1 MGGAGVIDFAPTDEQ
16 RQILDSVDRFA
27 ARHLPPE
34 EQQRRDAA
42 HDPPYH
48 LLPVMAEMGLLA
60 LPFPARYGGLDGDWR
75 TVALVQ
81 ERLGYRAWMAGSLM
95 NRALGFGGMSL
106 MTYGT
111 EQQRERLIP
120 EIIAGR
126 ALFALALTEPEA
138 GSDAAAI
145 ATRAERTATGWRL
158 TGRKTWCSDAD
169 RADFLVIVARS
180 TPGSERREGLSMF
193 LVPRD
198 TAGLHMTELPKV
210 GNNCLPSF
218 DIGLDGVEV
227 GDEALMGE
235 EGAGFRHLG
244 QTLRYSRSGLSA
256 AAVGA
261 AQRAVDLALD
271 YAKERE
277 QFGRP
282 IGRFQVIA
290 HRLADMQ
297 MRVDQARMSHLHLAW
312 LIATDRDAGR
322 HAAQAKVIATECLQF
337 VTDHGMQ
344 ILASAG
350 YAAESEMQRL
360 WRDARLYSFGE
371 GSNEIQRTLIARA
384 MGL

>member
-1 MGGAGVIDFAPTDEQ
+1 MRGGAAVIDLAPTDEQ

-27 ARHLPPE
+27 ARHLPPD

-111 EQQRERLIP
+111 EKQRERLIP

-145 ATRAERTATGWRL
+145 ATRAERTGDGWRL

-169 RADFLVIVARS
+169 RANFLVIVARS
-180 TPGSERREGLSMF
+180 APGSERREGLSMF

-227 GDEALMGE
+227 GAEALMGE

-261 AQRAVDLALD
+261 ARRRPGAGLRQGTRAV
-271 YAKERE
+271 
-277 QFGRP
+277 RP
-282 IGRFQVIA
+282 
-290 HRLADMQ
+290 AD
-297 MRVDQARMSHLHLAW
+297 RPVSG
-312 LIATDRDAGR
+312 DRPPAGR
-322 HAAQAKVIATECLQF
+322 HA
-337 VTDHGMQ
+337 
-344 ILASAG
+344 
-350 YAAESEMQRL
+350 
-360 WRDARLYSFGE
+360 DARRPGQDEPSPSRLADRHRSRCRPPRRPGQ
-371 GSNEIQRTLIARA
+371 GDRDRMPAIRHR
-384 MGL
+384 